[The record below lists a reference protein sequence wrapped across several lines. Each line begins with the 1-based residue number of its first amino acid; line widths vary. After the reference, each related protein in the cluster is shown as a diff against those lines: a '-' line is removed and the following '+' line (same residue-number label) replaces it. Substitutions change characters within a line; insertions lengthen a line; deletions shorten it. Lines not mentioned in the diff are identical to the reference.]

1 MNDIDNHDSQN
12 KEHSVLS
19 DHDVSSLARKLAKKW
34 HLNVAER
41 RSLPIAGL
49 PASAFV
55 EAIRDILKTSP
66 WYPSDWPRDEPA
78 YDGVVITPS
87 EDGFTIHVRQ
97 EIGVM
102 RFSDAVIT
110 QVATLEEAV
119 RSLLKTTFRADA
131 IDGIPIDWTR

>member
-1 MNDIDNHDSQN
+1 MCDY
-12 KEHSVLS
+12 
-19 DHDVSSLARKLAKKW
+19 DVSSLARKLAEKW

-55 EAIRDILKTSP
+55 EAIRDILKASP

-78 YDGVVITPS
+78 YDGAVITPN
-87 EDGFTIHVRQ
+87 ELGFTIHERH
-97 EIGVM
+97 EIGMM
-102 RFSDAVIT
+102 RFSDAMIT

-119 RSLLKTTFRADA
+119 RAFLKATFKADD
-131 IDGIPIDWTR
+131 IDGIPIDWSR